1 MGNLLLVVVGIGLV
15 VWAANYLYQ
24 MWQKSRLK
32 AVGGEMTP
40 EDFEATMRKAQI
52 IDLREKGDFDAGHI
66 LGARNL
72 PYMQLKQRQ
81 VELRKDLPVY
91 LYDLTG
97 AMSVRAARKLRKEGF
112 QHLYFLK
119 GGYDN
124 WSGKTKKREA

>member
-72 PYMQLKQRQ
+72 PYTQLKQRQ
-81 VELRKDLPVY
+81 VELR
-91 LYDLTG
+91 
-97 AMSVRAARKLRKEGF
+97 
-112 QHLYFLK
+112 
-119 GGYDN
+119 
-124 WSGKTKKREA
+124 